1 MSGYRGFE
9 KKKSKLGTTLLI
21 VGLIHIG
28 IGAGLY
34 WVSQTEWGQNLIK
47 VYKLTAFKKEEPPP
61 PPEKEPEPEPE
72 PEPPKPEPPKPEPP
86 PQEAPPPPP
95 PPQEAEAPPPPRAS
109 DAPAPPPMSAD
120 PFAIGKKSRNRFAG
134 YSDIL
139 TAMIQAQ
146 YHQPPSLPD
155 DLEYAVLCELVID
168 EQGRV
173 LQYRLINSSGSLLFD
188 QSALDALS
196 KVTQVRPP
204 PEGMDRTVIVK
215 FFPPV

>member
-1 MSGYRGFE
+1 MGYKGFE

-21 VGLIHIG
+21 VGVIHLG
-28 IGAGLY
+28 IGGGLY

-47 VYKLTAFKKEEPPP
+47 VYKLNAFEKKEPP

-72 PEPPKPEPPKPEPP
+72 PEPPKPEPK

-95 PPQEAEAPPPPRAS
+95 QAEAPPPSKAS
-109 DAPAPPPMSAD
+109 DAPAGPPPMDAN
-120 PFAIGKKSRNRFAG
+120 PFAIGKSRGKFAG
-134 YSDIL
+134 YTDIL
-139 TAMIQAQ
+139 TATIQEKYQ
-146 YHQPPSLPD
+146 QPPTLSD
-155 DLEYAVLCELVID
+155 DLEYAVMCELVLD

-173 LQYRLINSSGSLLFD
+173 LQFRLLNSSGSLLFD

-196 KVTQVRPP
+196 KLAQVRPP

-215 FFPPV
+215 FFPPT

>member
-1 MSGYRGFE
+1 MAGYRGFE

-21 VGLIHIG
+21 VGVVHLG

-34 WVSQTEWGQNLIK
+34 WVSQTDWGQNLIK
-47 VYKLTAFKKEEPPP
+47 VYKLNAFKKEEPPP

-72 PEPPKPEPPKPEPP
+72 PEPPKPEPK

-95 PPQEAEAPPPPRAS
+95 PAAEAPPPPQAA
-109 DAPAPPPMSAD
+109 DAPAPAASAD
-120 PFAIGKKSRNRFAG
+120 PFAIGKTRKPFAG

-155 DLEYAVLCELVID
+155 DLEYAVLCELVLD
-168 EQGRV
+168 AQGRV
-173 LQYRLINSSGSLLFD
+173 LQYRLVNSSGSLLFD
-188 QSALDALS
+188 QSALDALA

-215 FFPPV
+215 FFPPT

>member
-1 MSGYRGFE
+1 MAGYRGFE

-21 VGLIHIG
+21 VGLIHVG
-28 IGAGLY
+28 IAAGLY

-47 VYKLTAFKKEEPPP
+47 VYKLTAFEKKEPPP

-72 PEPPKPEPPKPEPP
+72 PPKPEPKPEAPMP
-86 PQEAPPPPP
+86 EPEPQEAPPPPP
-95 PPQEAEAPPPPRAS
+95 PVTEAPPPQVAS
-109 DAPAPPPMSAD
+109 LPPPTSPD
-120 PFAIGKKSRNRFAG
+120 PFAIGKSRNRFAG

-139 TAMIQAQ
+139 TAMIQAKYQ
-146 YHQPPSLPD
+146 QPPSLPD

-173 LQYRLINSSGSLLFD
+173 LQYRLVNSSGSLLFD

-196 KVTQVRPP
+196 KLTQVRPP

-215 FFPPV
+215 FFPPS

>member
-1 MSGYRGFE
+1 MAGYRGFE
-9 KKKSKLGTTLLI
+9 KKKGKLGTTLVI
-21 VGLIHIG
+21 VGVVHLG

-34 WVSQTEWGQNLIK
+34 WVSQTDWGQNLIK
-47 VYKLTAFKKEEPPP
+47 VYKLNAFKKDDPPP

-72 PEPPKPEPPKPEPP
+72 PEPPKSEPK

-95 PPQEAEAPPPPRAS
+95 PAAEAPPPPTAA
-109 DAPAPPPMSAD
+109 DAPAPATGAD
-120 PFAIGKKSRNRFAG
+120 PFAIGKNRKPFAG

-155 DLEYAVLCELVID
+155 DLDYAVLCELVLD

-173 LQYRLINSSGSLLFD
+173 LQYRLVNSSGSLLFD
-188 QSALDALS
+188 QSALDALA

-215 FFPPV
+215 FFPPT

>member
-1 MSGYRGFE
+1 MAGYRGFE
-9 KKKSKLGTTLLI
+9 KKKSKLGTTLLM
-21 VGLIHIG
+21 VGLVHVG

-34 WVSQTEWGQNLIK
+34 WASQTEWGQNLIK
-47 VYKLTAFKKEEPPP
+47 VYKLTASKHEEPPP

-72 PEPPKPEPPKPEPP
+72 PPKPEPK

-95 PPQEAEAPPPPRAS
+95 PPQQAEAAPPPKAS
-109 DAPAPPPMSAD
+109 DAPGPPTMGTD
-120 PFAIGKKSRNRFAG
+120 PFAIGKSRGRFAG

-139 TAMIQAQ
+139 TASIQAKYQ
-146 YHQPPSLPD
+146 QPPSLPD

-173 LQYRLINSSGSLLFD
+173 LQYRLVNSSGSLLFD
-188 QSALDALS
+188 QSALEALS
-196 KVTQVRPP
+196 KVTEVRPP

-215 FFPPV
+215 FFPPT

>member
-1 MSGYRGFE
+1 MAGYKGFE

-21 VGLIHIG
+21 VGVIHIG

-34 WVSQTEWGQNLIK
+34 WVSQTDWGQNLIK
-47 VYKLTAFKKEEPPP
+47 VYKLNAFRKEDPPP

-72 PEPPKPEPPKPEPP
+72 PEPPKPEPK
-86 PQEAPPPPP
+86 PQEMPPPPP
-95 PPQEAEAPPPPRAS
+95 PVAEAPPPPTAA
-109 DAPAPPPMSAD
+109 DAPGPPSVSAD
-120 PFAIGKKSRNRFAG
+120 PFAIGKNRKPFAG

-139 TAMIQAQ
+139 TSMIQSKYQ
-146 YHQPPSLPD
+146 QPSSLHD
-155 DLEYAVLCELVID
+155 ELEYAVLCELVID

-188 QSALDALS
+188 QSALDALA
-196 KVTQVRPP
+196 KVTEVRPP

-215 FFPPV
+215 FFPPT

>member
-1 MSGYRGFE
+1 MH
-9 KKKSKLGTTLLI
+9 L
-21 VGLIHIG
+21 G

-47 VYKLTAFKKEEPPP
+47 VYKLNAFEKKEPPP

-72 PEPPKPEPPKPEPP
+72 PPKPEPK

-95 PPQEAEAPPPPRAS
+95 PPTAEAPPPPKAS
-109 DAPAPPPMSAD
+109 DAPGPPPVDAN
-120 PFAIGKKSRNRFAG
+120 PFAIGKGRGLFAG
-134 YSDIL
+134 YTEII
-139 TAMIQAQ
+139 TATIQAKYQ
-146 YHQPPSLPD
+146 PPPSLSD
-155 DLEYAVLCELVID
+155 DLEYAVMCELVLD

-173 LQYRLINSSGSLLFD
+173 LQFRLLNSSGSLLFD

-196 KVTQVRPP
+196 KLSQVRPP

-215 FFPPV
+215 FFPPT